1 MTTPAR
7 PAALANFPHAVYDE
21 SRELWIE
28 GGFWYDERAAELAA
42 GFFPK
47 YLCFTKGEWAGRPFN
62 LEPWEE
68 NDIVRPLF
76 GWKRADGT
84 RRFRRAFV
92 WLPRKNGKSE
102 LAAGV
107 ALLML
112 LGDGELGAEVYSI
125 AADQAQA
132 ALVFGMATTMVQWS
146 PKLSN
151 LLTPLKASI
160 WCEQL
165 GATFRPLSGRPEG
178 KHGLNASGVIG
189 DELHEWRDDRLY
201 TFVHQSSAARRQP
214 LEFLISTAGEM
225 RGYGWE
231 AWQYCKSVRDGVIED
246 PEVLIVIYAAEP
258 LDDWTDPATWAKANP
273 NLGVSVKLEYLA
285 AECAKAKE
293 SPRLE
298 NHFKRYH
305 LNLWTEQA
313 IRWINLEA
321 WDKCAG
327 RVSWDAMAALTEG
340 RRCFG
345 GGDLSQT
352 QDLTALAYLF
362 PPDDDVAFW
371 VALWRYFVPEARVE
385 QRVKRDR
392 VPYDRWIAS
401 GAITATPGNVVDY
414 DFVKEQI
421 LADASTFRIE
431 KFGFD
436 PWNAMQ
442 LMIQLQG
449 EGLPVEQVR
458 QGFLTLS
465 GPTKEL
471 ERQVLDGEIVHGA
484 HPVSRWCAANVAVE
498 QDAAGNI
505 KPSKVK
511 STERIDGVA
520 ALITA
525 GALANVDGP
534 NLLTIGSDAV
544 MIL

>member
-1 MTTPAR
+1 MTPPR
-7 PAALANFPHAVYDE
+7 PAALATYPNATFDVERGVWVDGKY
-21 SRELWIE
+21 
-28 GGFWYDERAAELAA
+28 WYDERIADAAA
-42 GFFPK
+42 GFFGR
-47 YLCFTKGEWAGRPFN
+47 YLKFTKGEWAGRPFK
-62 LEPWEE
+62 LEPWQE

-76 GWKRADGT
+76 GWKRPDGT
-84 RRFRRAFV
+84 RRYRKCFV
-92 WLPRKNGKSE
+92 WLPRKNGKTE
-102 LAAGV
+102 IAAGI

-112 LGDGELGAEVYSI
+112 LGDGELGAEVYALAADKAQAEIVFNI
-125 AADQAQA
+125 AA
-132 ALVFGMATTMVQWS
+132 TMVNWS
-146 PKLSN
+146 ADLANKLE
-151 LLTPLKASI
+151 TLKTAI

-165 GATFRPLSGRPEG
+165 GASFKPLSGRPEG
-178 KHGLNASGVIG
+178 KHGLNASGLIG

-231 AWQYCKSVRDGVIED
+231 AWNYCQGARDGVIDD
-246 PEVLIVIYAAEP
+246 PEVLIVIYAADRS
-258 LDDWTDPATWAKANP
+258 DDWTSPATWSKANP
-273 NLGVSVKLEYLA
+273 NLGVSVKLDYLA

-313 IRWINLEA
+313 VRWINLEA
-321 WDKCAG
+321 WDACAG
-327 RVSWDAMAALTEG
+327 DVTWQSMAALTEG

-362 PPDDDVAFW
+362 PPDDDVSFW
-371 VALWRYFVPEARVE
+371 VALWRYFVPEARIE
-385 QRVKRDR
+385 ARVKRDR
-392 VPYDRWIAS
+392 VPYDRWVAD

-421 LADASTFRIE
+421 LADASVFRIE

-442 LMIQLQG
+442 LMLQLGG

-471 ERQVLDGEIVHGA
+471 ERQILDGELVHGG

-511 STERIDGVA
+511 STERIDGIA

-525 GALANVDGP
+525 GALANADGP
-534 NLLTIGSDAV
+534 DTMTIGANVV